1 MIIMQ
6 DAFVSQPVVD
16 ETTASTNY
24 NLRSHSRIDYSK
36 TPNKTPQHILSFLLG
51 FAIGFIILFVYY
63 QLVMISIIGGAV
75 FGVVYIFI
83 SAQNAIK
90 KRRIKLCLQFKD
102 MLEALSVA
110 MRAGNPPAKAL
121 LSAREDLLLLYD
133 ESDDII
139 MELDLIVASF
149 NNAVPLSESFRDFSV
164 RSGLEDIESFAS
176 IYETIEGKSS
186 RADEIVRQTQSIIND
201 KMEIEMEIETLMTS
215 AKNEM
220 NIMTIMPIVILLI
233 LGYVGKGFM
242 DAIYTTMGGRV
253 AATIGLVIFIV
264 SVALGRRISKVKL

>member
-102 MLEALSVA
+102 MLESLSVA

>member
-1 MIIMQ
+1 MQ